1 MFIEVVKSIFIFLKL
16 RNWIRLEDEYK
27 DEWSSFYEKNI
38 RFEGDNIRDFSIGFF
53 TIKFKGDT
61 QVILLKTFG
70 EIIFLGR

>member
-38 RFEGDNIRDFSIGFF
+38 RFEGDQHKRFF
-53 TIKFKGDT
+53 NR
-61 QVILLKTFG
+61 
-70 EIIFLGR
+70 IFYNKI